1 MKTQISKIT
10 SKLLREV
17 PRQCKQIARL
27 GGTIFRKDSRTER
40 ANITEPLGKLLVDE
54 GQATF
59 VVVAGPSF
67 DQNVPTAHVCIQLG
81 YCHAF
86 EKLGIPYII
95 VDVADLVH
103 VLPQLNNPFCSI
115 KGNDYE
121 SMERG
126 TIKVLK
132 EYPHFVWVDRWF
144 KGIDAFFARHNLDPR
159 MFSFSEGLKQKILES
174 EPSFVYSATVQMGM
188 TYYEGWQTSGMR
200 VISLPLACDTLLYN
214 LSTPYRPEFEG
225 VRMAFV
231 GGYWESKGRQIDR
244 YLRPFEDDL
253 VIYGYNKWPYK
264 GYRGMLPREAEPSL
278 YRQSLVCPTI
288 NEPTVRLFHGNINER
303 IFKVMG
309 SGGITV
315 VDAVPAYRELF
326 SEEELIIP
334 EDEHQFYNVV
344 CEFLND
350 KNLGQQ
356 YARRGYEAVI
366 SRHTY
371 IHRAEVILRELG
383 FDNILAELPPYVQVQ
398 DG

>member
-1 MKTQISKIT
+1 MKTQILKST
-10 SKLLREV
+10 AHLFREI
-17 PRQCKQIARL
+17 PRQCKRMVRL
-27 GGTIFRKDSRTER
+27 GSTIFGNELTTAS
-40 ANITEPLGKLLVDE
+40 ANITEPLGKLPVDE

-67 DQNVPTAHVCIQLG
+67 DQTVPTAHVCIQLG

-95 VDVADLVH
+95 VDVAHLEH

-121 SMERG
+121 SMNRG
-126 TIKVLK
+126 TIQVLK
-132 EYPHFVWVDRWF
+132 GYPHFVWVDRWF
-144 KGIDAFFARHNLDPR
+144 KGIDAFFSRHNLDPR

-188 TYYEGWQTSGMR
+188 TYYEGWQTSGVR
-200 VISLPLACDTLLYN
+200 VVSLPLACDTLLYN
-214 LSTPYRPEFEG
+214 LSAPYCPEFEG
-225 VRMAFV
+225 IRLAFV

-244 YLRPFEDDL
+244 YLRSFEDDL

-264 GYRGMLPREAEPSL
+264 GYRGLLSREAEPSL

-309 SGGITV
+309 SGGVTV

-334 EDEHQFYNVV
+334 EDEHQFHDVV
-344 CEFLND
+344 CTFLND
-350 KNLGQQ
+350 RNLAQQ
-356 YARRGYEAVI
+356 YAKKGHEAVV

-371 IHRAEVILRELG
+371 MHRAEVILRELG
-383 FDNILAELPPYVQVQ
+383 LDNILSKHRLTAQVQ